1 MTDNYIALIGR
12 LKGKASRDNRELLD
26 EAAAAI
32 EELTRSRWI
41 PADDHLPEPDVAV
54 LVICSGKYK
63 NVTLDR
69 AVELAFWLSDE
80 EGWCLESF
88 PEIED
93 AKISHW
99 APIPRLPEKLPGG
112 AVNE

>member
-1 MTDNYIALIGR
+1 MIKDYAALCTR
-12 LKGKASRDNRELLD
+12 LREKASRDNRELLD

-80 EGWCLESF
+80 KGWCLESF

-93 AKISHW
+93 PQILYW
-99 APIPRLPEKLPGG
+99 APLPPLPDKEGDYD
-112 AVNE
+112 

>member
-1 MTDNYIALIGR
+1 MQDNYITLVER
-12 LKGKASRDNRELLD
+12 LRGKASRDNRALLD

-63 NVTLDR
+63 NITLDC
-69 AVELAFWLSDE
+69 AVELAYWLDE
-80 EGWCLESF
+80 EKNWCLESF
-88 PEIED
+88 PEIQD

-99 APIPRLPEKLPGG
+99 APIPRLPENLPGG